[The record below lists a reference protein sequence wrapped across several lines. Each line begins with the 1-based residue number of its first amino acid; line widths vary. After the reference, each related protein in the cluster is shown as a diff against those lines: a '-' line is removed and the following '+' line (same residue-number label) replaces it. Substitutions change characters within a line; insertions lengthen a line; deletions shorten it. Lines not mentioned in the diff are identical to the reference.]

1 MTGDGACGGDMP
13 TFPSPAH
20 GEIPPVGD
28 PAYDAMLARALPPG
42 DAPAGLSLVA
52 GAFAALRAAP
62 ADSGMSAEANAL
74 AAFRD
79 AVGRPSEPAR
89 PRRRRHP
96 MLACLLSA
104 KLAALAAAAA
114 FTLGGAAAAAYT
126 GKLPAPVQ
134 KLAHDAIGA
143 PRTPGAQPAHSATP
157 QPTVLPG
164 HSAYGLCTAYAHL
177 KLHGNAA
184 RKATAFRQWC
194 RPRQRV
200 LRWGGPPWEPLPRNE
215 IRSHH
220 GQAFHASFARKAH
233 PPSRQAHPVFAR
245 AGHPSGGQ
253 AHQRLLTTGHPGE
266 RRQPSTTAP
275 PARLPGQRSQRHVAE
290 PHAPPGGT
298 SRDNEKG
305 RL

>member
-62 ADSGMSAEANAL
+62 ADSGMSAEADAL

-184 RKATAFRQWC
+184 RKATAFRQLAAAAGGAA
-194 RPRQRV
+194 RV
-200 LRWGGPPWEPLPRNE
+200 SAYCAGV
-215 IRSHH
+215 
-220 GQAFHASFARKAH
+220 AH
-233 PPSRQAHPVFAR
+233 PGNPSPGTKSGHTTGKPSTHPSHAKPTHPAGKHTPSSHAR
-245 AGHPSGGQ
+245 ATHPAGKPTSG
-253 AHQRLLTTGHPGE
+253 
-266 RRQPSTTAP
+266 S
-275 PARLPGQRSQRHVAE
+275 
-290 PHAPPGGT
+290 
-298 SRDNEKG
+298 
-305 RL
+305 